1 MIVPAAAPTAS
12 VAVRSGRRPRRRP
25 RGFTLLELLVVLA
38 ILSFLALIA
47 VPQVLKYLGGAKSD
61 TAAIQVQQLGATL
74 DLYRLDAGSYPTEE
88 QGLDALFERPA
99 DAERW
104 NGPYLKKRAM
114 IDDPWGNRFIYRFP
128 GEHGE
133 YDIYSLGADGQEGGE
148 GEDQDL
154 VSW

>member
-1 MIVPAAAPTAS
+1 MIVPAAAPSAS
-12 VAVRSGRRPRRRP
+12 VADRSGRRPRRRP

-47 VPQVLKYLGGAKSD
+47 VPQVLNYLGGAKSD

-74 DLYRLDAGSYPTEE
+74 DLYRLDAGGYPSEE
-88 QGLDALFERPA
+88 QGLDALFDRPA

-114 IDDPWGNRFIYRFP
+114 IDDPWGNRFVYRFP
-128 GEHGE
+128 GEHGD

-148 GEDQDL
+148 DEDQDL

>member
-1 MIVPAAAPTAS
+1 MIVSTAALAAS
-12 VAVRSGRRPRRRP
+12 VVRPSGRRPRRRS

-74 DLYRLDAGSYPTEE
+74 DLYRLDAGAYPTEE
-88 QGLDALFERPA
+88 QGLDALFDRPA

-104 NGPYLKKRAM
+104 NGPYLRKRAM

-128 GEHGE
+128 GEHGD
-133 YDIYSLGADGQEGGE
+133 YDIYSLGGDGQEGGE
-148 GEDQDL
+148 DEDRDL

>member
-1 MIVPAAAPTAS
+1 MIVSTAAPSAP
-12 VAVRSGRRPRRRP
+12 VDPRPGPFPRHRS

-47 VPQVLKYLGGAKSD
+47 VPQVLKYLSSAKSD
-61 TAAIQVQQLGATL
+61 TAAIQVQQLSATI
-74 DLYRLDAGSYPTEE
+74 DLYRLDAGAYPTEE
-88 QGLDALFERPA
+88 QGLDALFDRPA

-104 NGPYLKKRAM
+104 NGPYLRKRGM

-128 GEHGE
+128 GEHGD

-148 GEDQDL
+148 DEDQDL

>member
-1 MIVPAAAPTAS
+1 MNNCTAAPVTP
-12 VAVRSGRRPRRRP
+12 VIEQPGRRQSRRSH
-25 RGFTLLELLVVLA
+25 GFTLLELLVVLA

-47 VPQVLKYLGGAKSD
+47 VPQVLKYLGSAKSD

-74 DLYRLDAGSYPTEE
+74 DLYRLDAGAYPTEE

-128 GEHGE
+128 GEHGD
-133 YDIYSLGADGQEGGE
+133 YDIFSLGADGQEGGE
-148 GEDQDL
+148 DEDRDL

>member
-1 MIVPAAAPTAS
+1 MNISTAAPPTADIEQPD
-12 VAVRSGRRPRRRP
+12 RRPRRRP

-47 VPQVLKYLGGAKSD
+47 VPQVLKYLGSAKSD
-61 TAAIQVQQLGATL
+61 TAGIQVQQLGATL
-74 DLYRLDAGSYPTEE
+74 DLYRLDAGAYPTDE

-114 IDDPWGNRFIYRFP
+114 IDDPWGNRFIYRYP
-128 GEHGE
+128 GEHGD

-148 GEDQDL
+148 DEDKDL

>member
-1 MIVPAAAPTAS
+1 MIVSTAAPSTP
-12 VAVRSGRRPRRRP
+12 VDHRPGPFPRHRS

-47 VPQVLKYLGGAKSD
+47 VPQVLKYLSSAKSD
-61 TAAIQVQQLGATL
+61 TAAIQVQQLSATI
-74 DLYRLDAGSYPTEE
+74 DLYRLDAGAYPTEE
-88 QGLDALFERPA
+88 QGLDALFDRPA

-104 NGPYLKKRAM
+104 NGPYLRKRGM

-128 GEHGE
+128 GEHGD

-148 GEDQDL
+148 DEDQDL